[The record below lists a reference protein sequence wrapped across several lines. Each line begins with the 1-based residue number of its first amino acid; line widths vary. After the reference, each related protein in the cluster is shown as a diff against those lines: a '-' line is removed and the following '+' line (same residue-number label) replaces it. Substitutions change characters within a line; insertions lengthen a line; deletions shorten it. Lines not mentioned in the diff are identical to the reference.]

1 MKVMVKRLCQI
12 HPQILS
18 SVCLR
23 QSSCLIYPKIS
34 PTSSQPS
41 APDLQSQSVLAALL
55 LMKTITDVL
64 KAPCCHNDCT
74 SNSLNNKLRCSVD
87 YLTASTIHHIS
98 VIANKVNLCY
108 STTQG
113 CTIRHRS
120 SPILL
125 LQKSPNTFYLTG
137 LLVHLKTTSLIKCQV
152 TSCEVTHWF
161 ISYFIFL
168 TETLL
173 DQTAATV

>member
-1 MKVMVKRLCQI
+1 MDNQLLSRSPCSSSHPFPPPASLLLECTEKMKVMVKRLCQI

-125 LQKSPNTFYLTG
+125 LQKSPNTFTSPAFWLT
-137 LLVHLKTTSLIKCQV
+137 
-152 TSCEVTHWF
+152 
-161 ISYFIFL
+161 
-168 TETLL
+168 
-173 DQTAATV
+173 